1 MPAGDL
7 VMIFRHSLGSEVF
20 SSEENCLQQQHQQV
34 SMGHFRLLVI
44 IVNSEELLNK
54 RGFCQDSGNIWRNQR
69 WDILA
74 GTWDT

>member
-44 IVNSEELLNK
+44 IVNSEESYSISE
-54 RGFCQDSGNIWRNQR
+54 DSAR
-69 WDILA
+69 ILEIFGVISA
-74 GTWDT
+74 GIF